1 MRRYRRAS
9 ISAATAV
16 ATAALTLTA
25 VNVAAGRAAAAPA
38 PSHNANS
45 VGGTSV
51 HEVTTWAASDDQA
64 GGSLTS
70 ITVRDLVHTTVGGSD
85 MRLRLSNAYGTSPV
99 TFSDVYVG
107 RPLSDSSPALVP
119 GSNQQVTFGGSTAVT
134 IPAGGI
140 AVSDTLPGQV
150 PAHDT
155 LAVSIAL
162 DGTSSVVTA
171 HNRAMQYT
179 FKSVTGDYASDES
192 GAPYQTQSSAWYWLD
207 AVLVSAPRTV
217 GTVAALGDSITD
229 GVGSTINANR
239 RWTDD
244 LSLRLSRWPEPEQL
258 GVDNEGISGNRL
270 LAGGR
275 STGQAGETRL
285 VRDVLTKPGVSTLI
299 LFEGI
304 NDISGGA
311 SADAII
317 AGYQQVVAQARAM
330 GVCVIGATITPA
342 GYPSGDPHEQVRL
355 AVNHFIRTSGIF
367 AHVIDFD
374 QAVRD
379 PSSPNQLLPAY
390 DSGDHIHP
398 SDAGYQA
405 MADAINLADLRC

>member
-1 MRRYRRAS
+1 MRHYRRVS
-9 ISAATAV
+9 IAAATAV
-16 ATAALTLTA
+16 VTAVLTLTG
-25 VNVAAGRAAAAPA
+25 VNGTVVRAAATPA
-38 PSHNANS
+38 PSPS
-45 VGGTSV
+45 PDGGASV
-51 HEVTTWAASDDQA
+51 HEASTWAASDDQA
-64 GGSLTS
+64 GGSLTG
-70 ITVRDLVHTTVGGSD
+70 ITVRDLVHTTVGGND
-85 MRLRLSNAYGTSPV
+85 LRLRLSNAYGTAPV

-107 RPLSDSSPALVP
+107 RPVSDSSAALVP
-119 GSNQQVTFGGSTAVT
+119 GSNRRVTFGGSASVT

-140 AVSDTLPGQV
+140 AVSDPLPGQV
-150 PAHDT
+150 PAHAT

-162 DGTSSVVTA
+162 QGTSSVVTA

-179 FKSVTGDYASDES
+179 FKSVSGDFAADES
-192 GAPYQTQSSAWYWLD
+192 GAPFQTQSSAWYWLD
-207 AVLVSAPRTV
+207 ALLVSAPRTV

-244 LSLRLSRWPEPEQL
+244 LSVRLSKWPEPEQL

-317 AGYQQVVAQARAM
+317 AGYQQVAAQAHAM

-355 AVNHFIRTSGIF
+355 SVNHFIRTSGIF
-367 AHVIDFD
+367 DHVIDFD

-379 PSSPNQLLPAY
+379 PSSPNQLLLAY

-398 SDAGYQA
+398 SDAGYQG